1 MNEKLQGFHVARPA
15 RDRYQIESALFTYLG
30 KTFIPNFQSA
40 RSFANQMNDRRDIGN
55 LPNQIVQASQIY
67 AIALIQGVMHYIFR
81 QYCERHPALM
91 QNALNR
97 LRDQLGPEVDN
108 TLRRF
113 VDEFPPQ
120 PVYQRAQDTGQY
132 LSTAYENRP
141 TREITLE
148 ELLFLWL
155 ENSNPA
161 YAPFLEL
168 FGDDALRQQ
177 TAYNRITTELRAF
190 FEGTA
195 RTDPGDR
202 QFPGGVSILDILLEP
217 VRASPHSLEGQ
228 LRYLVERWG
237 SLIGADI
244 YRLLTASDILKE
256 EYRAVPGPGG
266 PGGKG
271 ATPVPYY
278 DRQEFETEN
287 FSPDREWMPN
297 LVMLA
302 KNAYVWL
309 DQLSRKYQRAI
320 NRLDLIPD
328 EELDQLAQW
337 GITGL
342 WLIGLWERST
352 ASQRVKQLMGNPD
365 AVASAYSLY
374 DYQIAERLGGEAA
387 CQVLRERAWQR
398 GIRLASDMVP
408 NHVGIDGKWVI
419 EQPDWFLAL
428 NYPPYPNYSF
438 NGPDLSTDGR
448 VGIFIEDHYYDRTDA
463 AVVFKRLD
471 RYTGDARYIYHG
483 NDGTSMPWNDTAQ
496 LNYLNPALREA
507 MIQTILHVARQFPI
521 IRFDAAMTLVKKHIQ
536 RLWFPEPGTGGAI
549 PSRAEHGMTRE
560 QFDQLMPIEFWREVV
575 DRCAVEAPDTLLLAE
590 AFWLLEGYFV
600 RTLGMHRVY
609 NSAFM
614 NMLRDEENAKYRMVI
629 KNTIEFDTEVL
640 RRYVNFLNNP
650 DEKTAVEQ
658 FGKGDKYFGVTT
670 MMITMPGLP
679 MFGHGQ
685 IEGYA
690 EKYGM
695 EYYRAYYD
703 EQPDMYFIQRHE
715 REIFPLCRKRYL
727 FAGVEN
733 FLLYDFYANGGG
745 VDENV
750 FAYSNRVGDERTV
763 VLYNNAYNSTGGWI
777 RVSAAYST
785 KTNGDNRQL
794 VQRTLGEGLALP
806 MDGNL
811 YCIFREHRS
820 GLEYLRNCREL
831 CENGLYADLSGYQ
844 CMILMDFRI
853 VADNETRR
861 YGELAAYL
869 AGRGVPSIDD
879 ALRELMV
886 APIRIPFRELVNVA
900 MVKRVIE
907 ARTTPDAELL
917 DEVEQK
923 FTTLLEAIEAFTAE
937 PEAEESGEESGAAP
951 TADVTP
957 IVKAEGKLSTV
968 AAGETAKVEA
978 ADAPVAVSPVDVKR
992 RAVIVKAKLDALLQL
1007 PDQGVPQAVQPVLA
1021 DVEDNPAVWGGLY
1034 SWLIVQ
1040 ALDGPEQSRSW
1051 IDEWLLGRI
1060 ISGAIREV
1068 GAEDYA
1074 AARTVTALKLAT
1086 YQQQLFAGSAGER
1099 ASKLV
1104 EMLLRDT
1111 DAQQLL
1117 NVNHFQGV
1125 LWFNQE
1131 GFDTLLQWLVLLAQL
1146 NGEPEALQRRY
1157 EVVEQLQ
1164 QAAKKSGY
1172 QVEKLRATLRTL
1184 ERARGK

>member
-1 MNEKLQGFHVARPA
+1 VSRPA

-30 KTFIPNFQSA
+30 KTFIPNFQAA
-40 RSFANQMNDRRDIGN
+40 RSFSNQMNDKRDIGS
-55 LPNQIVQASQIY
+55 LPNQAVQASQIY

-81 QYCERHPALM
+81 QYCQRHPALM

-97 LRDQLGPEVDN
+97 LREQLGPDVDN

-120 PVYQRAQDTGQY
+120 PVYQREQDTTQFLASG
-132 LSTAYENRP
+132 YENRP

-161 YAPFLEL
+161 YTPFLEL
-168 FGDDALRQQ
+168 FGDDALRRQ
-177 TAYNRITTELRAF
+177 TAYNRITTELRMF

-195 RTDPGDR
+195 RNDPGDA

-217 VRASPHSLEGQ
+217 VRAAPHSLEGQ

-237 SLIGADI
+237 TIIGADI
-244 YRLLTASDILKE
+244 YRLLTATDILKE
-256 EYRAVPGPGG
+256 DYRAVPGPGG

-271 ATPVPYY
+271 TTPVPYY
-278 DRQEFETEN
+278 DRQEFEPEN
-287 FSPDREWMPN
+287 FTADREWMPN
-297 LVMLA
+297 VVMLA

-309 DQLSRKYQRAI
+309 DQLSKKYGRDI

-328 EELDQLAQW
+328 EELDQLARW

-352 ASQRVKQLMGNPD
+352 ASQRIKQMTGNPD

-374 DYQIAERLGGEAA
+374 DYQIAGRLGGEAA
-387 CQVLRERAWQR
+387 CNILRARAWQR

-408 NHVGIDGKWVI
+408 NHVGIDGRWVI
-419 EQPDWFLAL
+419 EHPDWFLAL
-428 NYPPYPNYSF
+428 DYPPYPNYTF
-438 NGPDLSTDGR
+438 NGPDLSSDGR
-448 VGIFIEDHYYDRTDA
+448 VGIFIEDHYYDRSDA

-471 RYTGDARYIYHG
+471 RYTGSARYIYHG

-496 LNYLNPALREA
+496 LDYLNPNLREA

-560 QFDQLMPIEFWREVV
+560 QFDQLMPVEFWREVV

-600 RTLGMHRVY
+600 RSLGMHRVY

-640 RRYVNFLNNP
+640 RRYVNFLSNP

-670 MMITMPGLP
+670 LMITMPGLP

-685 IEGYA
+685 IEGYT

-703 EQPDMYFIQRHE
+703 EQPDMGFIQRHE

-750 FAYSNRVGDERTV
+750 FAYSNRVGDERSI
-763 VLYNNAYNSTGGWI
+763 VLFNNAYNTTGGWI

-785 KTNGDNRQL
+785 KTGGDNRQL
-794 VQRTLGEGLALP
+794 IQRTLGEGLALP
-806 MDGNL
+806 ADGNL

-820 GLEYLRNCREL
+820 NLEYIRNSREL

-844 CMILMDFRI
+844 CMVLMDFRI
-853 VADNETRR
+853 VADSDTRR
-861 YGELAAYL
+861 YSELAAYL
-869 AGRGVPSIDD
+869 SGRGVPSIDD

-886 APIRIPFRELVNVA
+886 APIRIPFRELVNA
-900 MVKRVIE
+900 DMVKRVIE
-907 ARTTPDAELL
+907 ARTERDVELL
-917 DEVEQK
+917 DEIEQK
-923 FTTLLEAIEAFTAE
+923 FTALLEAIEAFTTE
-937 PEAEESGEESGAAP
+937 PE
-951 TADVTP
+951 
-957 IVKAEGKLSTV
+957 
-968 AAGETAKVEA
+968 VEA
-978 ADAPVAVSPVDVKR
+978 AVVIIETGADKDTSTATSVSDTDTAVAEQPSEVAAVVTPPAEFKR

-1007 PDQGVPQAVQPVLA
+1007 PDTDVPEVVQSVL
-1021 DVEDNPAVWGGLY
+1021 DRIDENPAVWGGLY

-1040 ALDGPEQSRSW
+1040 GLDTPDQSRSW

-1060 ISGAIREV
+1060 IGKALRDAGADDADASR
-1068 GAEDYA
+1068 A
-1074 AARTVTALKLAT
+1074 VTALKLAT
-1086 YQQQLFAGSAGER
+1086 YQQKLFAGSADER
-1099 ASKLV
+1099 ASKLM
-1104 EMLLRDT
+1104 EALLRDT

-1117 NVNHFQGV
+1117 NVNHFQDI

-1146 NGEPEALQRRY
+1146 NGEPEAVQRRY

-1164 QAAKKSGY
+1164 QAAKKSKY
-1172 QVEKLRATLRTL
+1172 QVEKLRSGLRSMD
-1184 ERARGK
+1184 RARSK